1 MMRPVSTKWCH
12 QCGSEFVARVEV
24 CPDCGIELSV
34 DPPGTARERPDAGGL
49 PEHLLAEDGLEP
61 GDRLVYELHDW
72 SVEAR
77 QHLER
82 LLSSPMGA
90 GLADPYINPA
100 VIDGPGDADLVVPH
114 VWQGTDLVVP
124 LLARERAEALIDQ
137 VEVTVMLALDP
148 DAEKLAYDLSD
159 LDEGALLTVSDAL
172 AAEGLP
178 HDFDESTGELVVH
191 EADEEKVEALL
202 DAIDFPDALPVDED
216 GDDDDDDADVDPLAA
231 QDVMS
236 DLFVAADRLRKDAR
250 DHDGVLSVVEAS
262 ARAAGLPTPYGFD
275 AADWQ
280 AIVDRS
286 AAVAALIEGDETDD
300 ETIEEAADGLRT
312 LLRQYV

>member
-1 MMRPVSTKWCH
+1 
-12 QCGSEFVARVEV
+12 
-24 CPDCGIELSV
+24 
-34 DPPGTARERPDAGGL
+34 
-49 PEHLLAEDGLEP
+49 
-61 GDRLVYELHDW
+61 
-72 SVEAR
+72 
-77 QHLER
+77 
-82 LLSSPMGA
+82 
-90 GLADPYINPA
+90 
-100 VIDGPGDADLVVPH
+100 
-114 VWQGTDLVVP
+114 
-124 LLARERAEALIDQ
+124 LARERAEALIDQ

-148 DAEKLAYDLSD
+148 DVEKLAYDLSD

-172 AAEGLP
+172 TAEGLP
-178 HDFDESTGELVVH
+178 HDFDETTGELVVH

-216 GDDDDDDADVDPLAA
+216 DGDNDADIDPLAA
-231 QDVMS
+231 QGVMS

-286 AAVAALIEGDETDD
+286 AAVAALIEGDEADD
-300 ETIEEAADGLRT
+300 ETIEAAADGLRT

>member
-34 DPPGTARERPDAGGL
+34 DPPGTTSERRAAGG
-49 PEHLLAEDGLEP
+49 PAEDLLAEEGFEP
-61 GDRLVYELHDW
+61 GDQLVYELHDW

-77 QHLER
+77 QHLEQ

-90 GLADPYINPA
+90 GLADPYVNPA
-100 VIDGPGDADLVVPH
+100 VIDGPGDTDLVVPH

-124 LLARERAEALIDQ
+124 VLARERAEALIDQ

-148 DAEKLAYDLSD
+148 EAEKLAYDLSD
-159 LDEGALLTVSDAL
+159 LDETGLLVVSNAL
-172 AAEGLP
+172 AEEGIP
-178 HDFDESTGELVVH
+178 HDFDEATGELVVH

-202 DAIDFPDALPVDED
+202 DAIDFPDALPLDED
-216 GDDDDDDADVDPLAA
+216 GDDDEADVDPLAA

-250 DHDGVLSVVEAS
+250 DHDGVLSLVEAS

-275 AADWQ
+275 GADWQ

-286 AAVAALIEGDETDD
+286 AAVVALIEGDEADD
-300 ETIEEAADGLRT
+300 ESIEEAADGLRS